1 MDVFKKY
8 SGKLLT
14 LGKADAKQV
23 GHPPNTDKDK
33 KAFRYRL
40 SVRELVQNKKT
51 SILEIKPAIHS
62 QQFEMDTD

>member
-23 GHPPNTDKDK
+23 GGGADTDKDK
-33 KAFRYRL
+33 KA
-40 SVRELVQNKKT
+40 
-51 SILEIKPAIHS
+51 
-62 QQFEMDTD
+62 